1 MNDDSKNKLIEQLT
15 DKCRELEV
23 ELKKV
28 LDKSPVSSQDQ
39 TSDSIDFHISNL
51 SNTLHMMSTNESVST
66 GSMKSLQNELERA
79 LNLIKQKR
87 TEIQSY
93 QIECDKLRSQISNI
107 KQIPNEDSSKKDIEK
122 LNAFIDELNR
132 EKADLASELMEK
144 NSKLD
149 QLLDSEEQ
157 NQHLRSN
164 LELELFNK
172 QNHCQ
177 ELEKI
182 IDQLHQELNLK
193 QHNQPQNNSINEQKY
208 LILINEYEAQ
218 INDLNLKIANRENE
232 VQKFREMYI
241 EVCND
246 KNNLH
251 ETLKQQYDE
260 EYDAKIKQKLDL
272 ILANKLDEQKNSLN
286 EKWCNERTSLIAEYR
301 KQIDTNLSDLK
312 VCREKLIASEKFNDQ
327 LRVDKANCELK
338 ASRSESEFKEKIS
351 NLERI
356 LKDSEEK
363 SNSEI
368 NSLKNEL
375 EIFRLKLDTE
385 EKKTESAL
393 NDFKINQEEERTK
406 LLVSIDR
413 LEKEKVELRNKIN
426 EVEQLLKN
434 KDLNLEALNKKMV
447 QISELENLNAQQA
460 SLISQM
466 KNQIE
471 QANGKI
477 KEQENNL
484 FLLQDNSKSIGSKLS
499 KEIETIA
506 SQKASLESEIM
517 NLKKK
522 NEQIEASS
530 LSLAAKKD
538 EELQKCIEQLEKRFQ
553 EDYDTFLQTNKDNV
567 EKALS
572 EKTTEFAQEKER
584 LIEFYQKKFDE
595 YDQNEKSLMKKIK
608 ELKERPKEEH
618 KQIQTDQSEHEADQ
632 EEYIGNL
639 LERIRE
645 LEDILSNTDA
655 HFEIEL
661 NKLRSELEEE
671 YEIKL
676 KQEVNSARLNEFRE
690 ESVEQ
695 SYRVKLEHLQEKYQE
710 HLNKMKEKYENE
722 LVKNKQILNEN
733 YRKALVKSKSEI
745 ENLQEMVSRYKKN
758 SQDSDKIV
766 ESLKNEMKSIKESHL
781 DEVTNLKIT
790 LEKEKENL
798 KDNYEQAVKKIAN
811 LEKEL
816 NNSDERFRSQL
827 NCVKQQLK
835 AEHGAEM
842 SRLNQKMQDM
852 MKSHSTAV
860 EKLKKCHGKK
870 IGSTEMDKTSFCQ
883 TDMSFKDIDLLE
895 AFQQN
900 YFNTLSRIKTD
911 VMNEF
916 DEHNKSIKEYV
927 RDKIID
933 VFMPKIDNLLKE
945 FRVSET
951 MARVKMDELEI
962 DLAKILSCTDRK
974 KKADSKIN
982 NQYEN
987 NEFNLYSKSASVLR
1001 DLESSE
1007 CETKSAKKSG
1017 SIVLSSGYKYTPLRQ
1032 SWSNLSQMN
1041 TMSPVSGANFES
1053 PITKKFLNENMSK
1066 TSWNIKNK
1074 LGSQSGLILS
1084 NMEEE
1089 ESDFIENS
1097 SVDLNNKDCIYVDDC
1112 EIISM
1117 EEKGTFFK
1125 KYQNIRQKKTQKNF
1139 SRQLTA
1145 QRPHSASN
1153 LIRSSSNFAPTQG
1166 EKNLSLARSNT
1177 NINTRQLNAD
1187 IMKPKTNLNIYKTS
1201 LSRQSLFDNDDE
1213 LPIKLEF
1220 DSDEVMSEMSGKS
1233 CGKNRSFSNLNGS
1246 SRSSS
1251 SLGAKTVSSNASAF
1265 CSQSLPR
1272 SRTPNRS
1279 IGSDMIGS
1287 GHSYRSPT
1295 LSSINKSVTSS
1306 TENVQQS
1313 TNFNPQNSI
1322 STTSTHYYSINS
1334 NIGSNLVKNSAPPLP
1349 QQPKKKNIFY

>member
-1 MNDDSKNKLIEQLT
+1 MNEDSKNKLIEQLT
-15 DKCRELEV
+15 EKCKELEI

-28 LDKSPVSSQDQ
+28 LERTASTNQDQ
-39 TSDSIDFHISNL
+39 TNDSIDFHISNL
-51 SNTLHMMSTNESVST
+51 SNTLHMLSTNESVST

-93 QIECDKLRSQISNI
+93 QIECEKLRSELTSI
-107 KQIPNEDSSKKDIEK
+107 KQTPCEDNFKNEIER
-122 LNAFIDELNR
+122 LNAVMEELNR
-132 EKADLASELMEK
+132 EKNDLASELMEK
-144 NSKLD
+144 NAKLD

-157 NQHLRSN
+157 NQHFRSN

-193 QHNQPQNNSINEQKY
+193 QHNPNQNSSINEQKY

-246 KNNLH
+246 KNNLQD
-251 ETLKQQYDE
+251 TLKQQLDE
-260 EYDAKIKQKLDL
+260 EYEAKIKQKLDL

-286 EKWCNERTSLIAEYR
+286 EKWSNERTSLIAEYR
-301 KQIDTNLSDLK
+301 KQIDSNLSDLK
-312 VCREKLIASEKFNDQ
+312 ACREKLIASEKFNDQ
-327 LRVDKANCELK
+327 LRLDKANCELK

-351 NLERI
+351 SLERN

-368 NSLKNEL
+368 SSLKNEL
-375 EIFRLKLDTE
+375 EIFKLKLDTE

-393 NDFKINQEEERTK
+393 NDLRANHQQEKANFLEN
-406 LLVSIDR
+406 IDL
-413 LEKEKVELRNKIN
+413 LEKEKVELNKKLI
-426 EVEQLLKN
+426 EIVQLLNN
-434 KDLNLEALNKKMV
+434 KDSDLVELNKKEA
-447 QISELENLNAQQA
+447 QICELESSNTEKDCLIVNL
-460 SLISQM
+460 
-466 KNQIE
+466 KNQIDQME
-471 QANGKI
+471 IKI
-477 KEQENNL
+477 KEQQNNL
-484 FLLQDNSKSIGSKLS
+484 VLLEENSKITELKLV
-499 KEIETIA
+499 KEIENL
-506 SQKASLESEIM
+506 KALKNSLDSEIFD
-517 NLKKK
+517 LKKK
-522 NEQIEASS
+522 NEEIEVSKVALAS
-530 LSLAAKKD
+530 KKD

-567 EKALS
+567 EKALN
-572 EKTTEFAQEKER
+572 EKTTEFAREKER
-584 LIEFYQKKFDE
+584 LVEFYQKKIDE
-595 YDQNEKSLMKKIK
+595 YDENEKSLMKKMREK
-608 ELKERPKEEH
+608 PKVEQ
-618 KQIQTDQSEHEADQ
+618 KQIQTEHSENEADQ

-676 KQEVNSARLNEFRE
+676 KQELNSVKVNEFRD

-722 LVKNKQILNEN
+722 FVKNKQILSEN
-733 YRKALVKSKSEI
+733 YKKALIKSKNEI

-766 ESLKNEMKSIKESHL
+766 DSLKIEMRSMKESHL
-781 DEVTNLKIT
+781 DELTNLKLT
-790 LEKEKENL
+790 YEKEKENL
-798 KDNYEQAVKKIAN
+798 KESYEQAVKKIGN

-816 NNSDERFRSQL
+816 NNSDDRFRNQL
-827 NCVKQQLK
+827 NSVRQQLK
-835 AEHGAEM
+835 AEHGTEM
-842 SRLNQKMQDM
+842 SKLNQKMQDM
-852 MKSHSTAV
+852 MKSHSSAI
-860 EKLKKCHGKK
+860 EKLRKHHGKK
-870 IGSTEMDKTSFCQ
+870 YDFVEMNKTSNSQ
-883 TDMSFKDIDLLE
+883 TDMSYKDIDLLE
-895 AFQQN
+895 AFQKN
-900 YFNTLSRIKTD
+900 YINTLSKIKTD

-916 DEHNKSIKEYV
+916 EEHNKSIKEYV
-927 RDKIID
+927 REKI
-933 VFMPKIDNLLKE
+933 VTVLMPKIGDLLKE
-945 FRVSET
+945 FRVSDT
-951 MARVKMDELEI
+951 MVRVKMDELEI
-962 DLAKILSCTDRK
+962 DLAKILSCSDTK
-974 KKADSKIN
+974 KSDTKIKR
-982 NQYEN
+982 QAEN
-987 NEFNLYSKSASVLR
+987 IESNLYSKSASILR
-1001 DLESSE
+1001 DLESSDSE
-1007 CETKSAKKSG
+1007 IKSVKKSG

-1041 TMSPVSGANFES
+1041 TLSPVSGANFES
-1053 PITKKFLNENMSK
+1053 PITKKFLEENMGK
-1066 TSWNIKNK
+1066 TPAWSLKNK
-1074 LGSQSGLILS
+1074 LGSQSGVILS
-1084 NMEEE
+1084 HMEE
-1089 ESDFIENS
+1089 ESDLIE
-1097 SVDLNNKDCIYVDDC
+1097 SVSDDLNDKDCIYVDDC
-1112 EIISM
+1112 EIM

-1139 SRQLTA
+1139 ARQLTA

-1153 LIRSSSNFAPTQG
+1153 LTRSSSNFVPTQG

-1177 NINTRQLNAD
+1177 NINSRQPSVD
-1187 IMKPKTNLNIYKTS
+1187 IMKPKTNLNVYKTS
-1201 LSRQSLFDNDDE
+1201 LSRQSLFETDEE

-1233 CGKNRSFSNLNGS
+1233 STKTRTSSSNLNGS
-1246 SRSSS
+1246 IRSSS
-1251 SLGAKTVSSNASAF
+1251 SLGIKTVSSSTSAF
-1265 CSQSLPR
+1265 YSHSLPR

-1279 IGSDMIGS
+1279 IGSDIISS
-1287 GHSYRSPT
+1287 GHYRSPT
-1295 LSSINKSVTSS
+1295 LSSINKSVSSS
-1306 TENVQQS
+1306 TENVQC
-1313 TNFNPQNSI
+1313 NFNPQNSV
-1322 STTSTHYYSINS
+1322 STTSTHYYSISS

-1349 QQPKKKNIFY
+1349 QQPKKKNVFY